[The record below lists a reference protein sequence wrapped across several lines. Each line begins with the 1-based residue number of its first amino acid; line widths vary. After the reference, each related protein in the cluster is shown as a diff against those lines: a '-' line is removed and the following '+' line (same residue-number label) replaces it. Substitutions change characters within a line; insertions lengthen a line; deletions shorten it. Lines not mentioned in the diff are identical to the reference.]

1 MTVYTE
7 TQPAPASGPTAAPVV
22 HRMRAVLRI
31 HIANPWQ
38 TLILPWIITLLIFG
52 GNAAIWGM
60 ITYSA
65 GGSDNVETSAF
76 QSNGGITWI
85 YVYMLIVAVQAM
97 HFTFRFALGF
107 SVTRRDYYAGTLL
120 YFITLAAYY
129 TVGLTALVLLE
140 RATDGWWLGGSFFAP
155 LGLTT
160 APVASVAYT
169 SFAAMLLAFGVGAA
183 SAAVWVRWGAP
194 GLYWMFGIL
203 TVVGIVALWGA
214 TVLEAWPTVWEFL
227 STTSVVALVSWTL
240 PVTALAALAGYVLLR
255 RSPVR
260 S

>member
-1 MTVYTE
+1 MTATASV
-7 TQPAPASGPTAAPVV
+7 QPTRGSRPVAAPLA
-22 HRMRAVLRI
+22 HRLRAVVRI

-52 GNAAIWGM
+52 GNVAIWGM

-65 GGSDNVETSAF
+65 GGTDQVEATAF

-85 YVYMLIVAVQAM
+85 YVYMLVVAVQAM

-107 SVTRRDYYAGTLL
+107 SVTRRDYYAGTLV
-120 YFITLAAYY
+120 YFVALAAYY

-140 RATDGWWLGGSFFAP
+140 RATDGWWLGGAFFAP

-160 APVASVAYT
+160 APVLTVAYT

-183 SAAVWVRWGAP
+183 SAAVWVRWGAT

-203 TVVGIVALWGA
+203 TVTGIATLWGA
-214 TVLEAWPTVWEFL
+214 TVLEAWPHVWEFL
-227 STTSVVALVSWTL
+227 TTTSVVALVSWTL
-240 PVTALAALAGYVLLR
+240 PVTALAALAGHLLLR
-255 RSPVR
+255 RAPVR
-260 S
+260 A